1 GDRIPGVPENSFKL
15 RVGYAVTDDL
25 RIGAALIAVGD
36 QIAHGNESNSDPTG
50 KVPGYAVVNLDA
62 QYRIGKR
69 LTVSL
74 DVDNLFDKTYATYGL
89 SGTTSIYTLAQEQ
102 FRTPA
107 PPRGAWLKVAY
118 AFGGQP

>member
-1 GDRIPGVPENSFKL
+1 MSGP
-15 RVGYAVTDDL
+15 A
-25 RIGAALIAVGD
+25 
-36 QIAHGNESNSDPTG
+36 G

-62 QYRIGKR
+62 EYRVTPA

-89 SGTTSIYTLAQEQ
+89 MGPTSIYTLAQEP

-107 PPRGAWLKVAY
+107 PPRGAWIRVRY
-118 AFGGQP
+118 ALGARP